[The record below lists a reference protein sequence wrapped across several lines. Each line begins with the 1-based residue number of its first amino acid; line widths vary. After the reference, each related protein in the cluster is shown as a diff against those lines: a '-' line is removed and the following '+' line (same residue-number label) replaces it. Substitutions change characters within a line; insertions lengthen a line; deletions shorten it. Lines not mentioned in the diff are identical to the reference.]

1 MIVSAAV
8 KYHLLPLESVED
20 EIIMVVHRH
29 RECLSKLKV
38 HGYRPGIDFE
48 IVEEGFLTDMGEF
61 LDRRSAADHAYECG
75 QLIEDAETERIEVL
89 MSEDLW

>member
-8 KYHLLPLESVED
+8 KIYSFMLDKQLTLP
-20 EIIMVVHRH
+20 VHRH
-29 RECLSKLKV
+29 KDVKIILSQL
-38 HGYRPGIDFE
+38 RPDIYDYPHS
-48 IVEEGFLTDMGEF
+48 IEGFLTDKGEF
-61 LDRRSAADHAYECG
+61 LDRRSAADHAYACG